1 MKPFDK
7 KKFPELLSFCKFLLL
22 LWRRRKF
29 TKSVLKKKKK
39 KRTTVKFIMHCGGVG
54 VGVGVGVEEGTC
66 SEIANDGDMMF
77 VDELVELICDV
88 DDVNEGDI
96 NDLNDLIIVPDE
108 MNDKKRKR
116 EEEKEEVEGEK
127 YVEDICQWVLGLD
140 EDKKEENIS
149 VCKKVG
155 VDYPRKK
162 TAVSEAKRAI
172 AKSKYRGKDGK
183 FLKSK
188 GIQWLS
194 ITDVQGTD

>member
-1 MKPFDK
+1 MQIDILFVVVVVEK
-7 KKFPELLSFCKFLLL
+7 KQ
-22 LWRRRKF
+22 
-29 TKSVLKKKKK
+29 VHKKCVEEEDK

-54 VGVGVGVEEGTC
+54 VGVEEGTC
-66 SEIANDGDMMF
+66 GEIANDGDMMF

-96 NDLNDLIIVPDE
+96 YDLNDLINVPDE

-116 EEEKEEVEGEK
+116 EEKEEVEGEK

-162 TAVSEAKRAI
+162 TAVSEAKRAV